1 MATILRNSDKNK
13 IKVLYFPKDKIIR
26 KITFNKKYY
35 RYLNNEINGLQ
46 WYSKLIKEENN
57 ILDFGQNSNFYFL
70 DVKIFNSKK
79 KVFYR
84 SIIENENL
92 IKSAI
97 NHYTKIWPTKEHVYY
112 HGDLTVDNILFNGKK
127 IKFIDWELSG
137 NSEIWGYD
145 LVYLLISSI
154 FFPYDINKNLTNNE
168 KKVFKKLWFQLKV
181 YDISKELLKDPLRY
195 FKKIYKKKKWK
206 RTFVDH
212 PNKIYPKIIDRKF
225 REILKNL
232 II

>member
-13 IKVLYFPKDKIIR
+13 IKVLYFPKDKLIR

-46 WYSKLIKEENN
+46 WYSKAIKEENN

-92 IKSAI
+92 INSAI
-97 NHYTKIWPTKEHVYY
+97 NHYIKIWPTKKHAYY

-168 KKVFKKLWFQLKV
+168 KKVFKKLWTQLKA
-181 YDISKELLKDPLRY
+181 YNISKELLKDPLRY
-195 FKKIYKKKKWK
+195 FTNIYKKKKWK
-206 RTFVDH
+206 QTFVDH
-212 PNKIYPKIIDRKF
+212 PNKIYPKIIDKEF